1 MIKSMTGFGQGEHSA
16 SGWHAEVTI
25 RTVNHRYL
33 SVRVRS
39 LSNSAW
45 LQAKVEK
52 LIKHSFGRG
61 EIEVRTNLT
70 RNTTSSGSVLFDR
83 HLIADYL
90 DDLRNLCTEFSL
102 DTKPTLSDLIE
113 LGALCLREEEDEDLW
128 KVVKPAVEQAISN
141 SVVARQTEGERL
153 ASEVQRFLREISS
166 LLEDIVGKLPAI
178 VKNERQRLN
187 KRIHELEIEV
197 DPERIESEIA
207 LLAERNDVQEEIAR
221 LRAHVQRATDL
232 LMADDPRGKELSFLG
247 QELLR
252 EANTLGSKTRDIP
265 VNSLVVDMKLEI
277 ERFREQVRN
286 IE

>member
-45 LQAKVEK
+45 LQAKIEK
-52 LIKHSFGRG
+52 LIKHNFNRG

-70 RNTTSSGSVLFDR
+70 QNRTSSDSVLFDR
-83 HLIADYL
+83 RLIADYV

-102 DTKPTLSDLIE
+102 DAKPTLTDLIE
-113 LGALCLREEEDEDLW
+113 LGALHLCKEEDEDLW
-128 KVVKPAVEQAISN
+128 RVVKPALEQAISN
-141 SVVARQTEGERL
+141 SLAARQTEGERL
-153 ASEVQRFLREISS
+153 ASEVERFLQEISS
-166 LLEDIVGKLPAI
+166 LLDDVVGKLPAI
-178 VKNERQRLN
+178 VKHERQRLN
-187 KRIHELEIEV
+187 ERIHELEIEV
-197 DPERIESEIA
+197 DPDRIESEIA
-207 LLAERNDVQEEIAR
+207 LLVERSDVQEEIAR
-221 LRAHVQRATDL
+221 LRTHVQRARDL
-232 LMADDPRGKELSFLG
+232 LTTDDARGKELSFLG

-265 VNSLVVDMKLEI
+265 VNSLVVNMKLEI